1 MTSDCAELVRSG
13 HKFSYVAVEDRLRAA
28 SLKDCSNKC
37 SRETDCNTFSY
48 RWTERR
54 LQMKIYIFTLFS
66 SFYNGDCSLSRLE
79 AASLLS
85 QDISYERDSDIYRPL
100 FGGNCGPGYYPNHGG
115 NTGPQHHQGHMSH
128 FCLSFHCSYSGCA
141 RIWRGQSKLS
151 RLASR
156 ESLTAQNLRD
166 CQDLCET
173 SQQFTCRSFSFIS
186 TAGYSGYNY
195 PNCELSELDER
206 NLNDRDLEP
215 DYSGDV
221 YVISS
226 SCGGGGDSGHTTG
239 SSYIS
244 K

>member
-1 MTSDCAELVRSG
+1 ML
-13 HKFSYVAVEDRLRAA
+13 H
-28 SLKDCSNKC
+28 
-37 SRETDCNTFSY
+37 
-48 RWTERR
+48 
-54 LQMKIYIFTLFS
+54 FS
-66 SFYNGDCSLSRLE
+66 SLHGDCHLSQLTYNN
-79 AASLLS
+79 LLS
-85 QDISYERDSDIYRPL
+85 QDIAYDRDSDLFRPL
-100 FGGNCGPGYYPNHGG
+100 FGGSCGPGYYPDNGL
-115 NTGPQHHQGHMSH
+115 NDRPQGS
-128 FCLSFHCSYSGCA
+128 CA
-141 RIWRGQSKLS
+141 RIWRSQR
-151 RLASR
+151 RLVSPASR
-156 ESLTAQNLRD
+156 EALSSRDLRECEQFCRTAS
-166 CQDLCET
+166 T
-173 SQQFTCRSFSFIS
+173 YTCRSFSFIS